1 VQYTFMWSVIR
12 NNADFF
18 YRALY
23 NTGELALISILIALP
38 FSIVCALLRKA
49 GIRFISRA
57 IAAYI
62 MFIRATPLLVQVYFI
77 FFGLP
82 YIGIT
87 IPVFWCGVIALVL
100 NSGAYLA
107 EIVRGGLESIPKGHL
122 EAARSLGLSN
132 LQTIRCVI
140 LPQTLKKVLSPIIG
154 QMTILV
160 KDTSILASIGV
171 YELTNTAKIVHARIF
186 RPFEPFLV
194 TLVLYVCINFVLML
208 LGKLSDR
215 KLAAAGGEVS
225 R

>member
-1 VQYTFMWSVIR
+1 MTYTIMWSVIR
-12 NNADFF
+12 NNADLF

-23 NTGELALISILIALP
+23 NTAELALVSILIALP
-38 FSIVCALLRKA
+38 FSIICALLRTA
-49 GIRFISRA
+49 GIRFVSRA
-57 IAAYI
+57 VAAYV

-82 YIGIT
+82 YVGVT
-87 IPVFWCGVIALVL
+87 IPDFWCGVIALVL

-107 EIVRGGLESIPKGHL
+107 EIVRGGLESIPKGHI
-122 EAARSLGLSN
+122 EASRSLGLSST
-132 LQTIRCVI
+132 QTILYII
-140 LPQTLKKVLSPIIG
+140 LPQTLRKVLSPIIG

-186 RPFEPFLV
+186 RPIEPFMV
-194 TLVLYVCINFVLML
+194 ALVLYVCVNFVLML
-208 LGKLSDR
+208 LGRLSA
-215 KLAAAGGEVS
+215 KKFASAGGEVS